1 MEEERYIGSVRFYKH
16 VILSVV
22 GLLILIPTTLCI
34 VLATW
39 NMKLNAK
46 YMETAQML
54 VTIEAELSEL
64 YQQVQAVE
72 VRENYTETMVSSAQK
87 TVEPQT
93 EAAIPNVSKDDW
105 NLILV
110 NENSP
115 IPATYEPML
124 EKIEG
129 GKLVDTR
136 IVASLT
142 EMFGAMRAEGLDP
155 MVCSGY
161 RTIEKQHNLFEEDI
175 QAQVRAGKTYDQAF
189 YKAKEYTALPG
200 ASEHHTGLAVD
211 IVGRSHQ
218 NLNLAQAKTRE
229 ALWLAEH
236 SAEYGFILRYPADKT
251 EETGIAYESWHFRYV
266 GEEAAKY
273 MKENGLVL
281 EEFVE
286 LLNK

>member
-46 YMETAQML
+46 YMETAKML

-64 YQQVQAVE
+64 YQQVQAVD
-72 VRENYTETMVSSAQK
+72 VREDYTETMVSSAQK
-87 TVEPQT
+87 TVVTPD
-93 EAAIPNVSKDDW
+93 VSKDDW

-115 IPATYEPML
+115 IPESFEPKL

-136 IVASLT
+136 IVPALT
-142 EMFGAMRAEGLDP
+142 KMFHAMRAEGLDP

-175 QAQVRAGKTYDQAF
+175 QTQVRAGKTYDQAF

-218 NLNLAQAKTRE
+218 NLNLAQSKTRE

-251 EETGIAYESWHFRYV
+251 EVTGIAYESWHFRYV

>member
-46 YMETAQML
+46 YLETAEML
-54 VTIEAELSEL
+54 VTIEAELSDL

-72 VRENYTETMVSSAQK
+72 IREDYTETMVSSAQK
-87 TVEPQT
+87 TVV
-93 EAAIPNVSKDDW
+93 IPKVSKDDW

-115 IPATYEPML
+115 LPESFEPKL

-136 IVASLT
+136 IVPALT
-142 EMFGAMRAEGLDP
+142 KMFSAMRAEGLDP

-175 QAQVRAGKTYDQAF
+175 QTQVRAGKTYDQAF

-200 ASEHHTGLAVD
+200 ASEHHTGFAVD

-218 NLNLAQAKTRE
+218 NLNLAQARTRE
-229 ALWLAEH
+229 AIWLAEH

-251 EETGIAYESWHFRYV
+251 DVTGIAYESWHFRYV
-266 GEEAAKY
+266 GEEAAQY
-273 MKENGLVL
+273 IKENNLAL

-286 LLNK
+286 LLNE

>member
-22 GLLILIPTTLCI
+22 GLLIVIPTTLCI

-39 NMKLNAK
+39 NIKLNAK
-46 YMETAQML
+46 YMETAQAL
-54 VTIEAELSEL
+54 VAIEAELSEL

-72 VRENYTETMVSSAQK
+72 IREDYTETMVASAPK
-87 TVEPQT
+87 ETVTVTVPGH
-93 EAAIPNVSKDDW
+93 KDDW

-115 IPATYEPML
+115 IPESYEPML

-142 EMFGAMRAEGLDP
+142 TMFQAMRAEGLDP

-175 QAQVRAGKTYDQAF
+175 QTQVRAGKTYDQAF

-218 NLNLAQAKTRE
+218 NLNKAQAKTRE
-229 ALWLAEH
+229 AIWLAEH
-236 SAEYGFILRYPADKT
+236 CAEYGFILRYPADKT
-251 EETGIAYESWHFRYV
+251 DVTGIAYESWHFRYV
-266 GEEAAKY
+266 GEEAAEY
-273 MKENGLVL
+273 IMENALAL
-281 EEFVE
+281 EEYVE
-286 LLNK
+286 LLSE

>member
-22 GLLILIPTTLCI
+22 GLLILIPTCLCI

-46 YMETAQML
+46 YMETTQML
-54 VTIEAELSEL
+54 VSIEAELAEL
-64 YQQVQAVE
+64 YQQVQEVE
-72 VRENYTETMVSSAQK
+72 VREDYQETMVSSAPK
-87 TVEPQT
+87 TVVTPT
-93 EAAIPNVSKDDW
+93 VSKDDW
-105 NLILV
+105 KLILV
-110 NENSP
+110 NEDSP
-115 IPATYEPML
+115 IPEDYEPML

-142 EMFGAMRAEGLDP
+142 EMFKAMRAEGMQP

-161 RTIEKQHNLFEEDI
+161 RTIEKQHNLFEDDI
-175 QAQVRAGKTYDQAF
+175 QTQMRAGKTYDQAF

-211 IVGRSHQ
+211 IVGKSHQ
-218 NLNLAQAKTRE
+218 NLNTAQAKTKE

-236 SAEYGFILRYPADKT
+236 CAEYGFILRYPADKT
-251 EETGIAYESWHFRYV
+251 DVTGIAYESWHFRYV
-266 GEEAAKY
+266 GVEAATY
-273 MKENGLVL
+273 IMENGLVL
-281 EEFVE
+281 EEYVE

>member
-72 VRENYTETMVSSAQK
+72 VREDYTETMVSSAQK
-87 TVEPQT
+87 TVVTPD
-93 EAAIPNVSKDDW
+93 VSKDDW

-115 IPATYEPML
+115 IPESFEPKL

-136 IVASLT
+136 IVPALT
-142 EMFGAMRAEGLDP
+142 KMFHAMRAEGLDP

-175 QAQVRAGKTYDQAF
+175 QTQVRAGKTYDQAF

-218 NLNLAQAKTRE
+218 NLNLAQSKTRE

-266 GEEAAKY
+266 GKEAAKY
-273 MKENGLVL
+273 ITDNQLAL
-281 EEFVE
+281 EEFIDM
-286 LLNK
+286 LN